1 MRLSDKYTTE
11 KGSVYL
17 TGIQALVRLP
27 VEQMRRDRRAGL
39 KTGAFISGY
48 EGSPLGGYDLQLARS
63 RKLLDEHNIVFKP
76 GVNEDLAATSVMGSQ
91 IFSVVGK
98 SKVDGVVGIWY
109 GKGPGVDR
117 SGDIFRHANL
127 AGTGKN
133 CAALVLAGDD
143 HSCKS
148 STIPHQSDFSLYN
161 VGIPFLYPGNT
172 QEIIDYGLYA
182 IALSRFS
189 GAWVGLKMITDICDG
204 GGTVVVDP
212 DQPQIR
218 IPENY
223 QKTVDT
229 RLVPPFTLGL
239 EHEVNVR
246 RLQAAIEF
254 ARLNRLNRWHGAQC
268 NGSGAD
274 AIKPWLGLASA
285 GKSYY
290 DLAQALRDLGVGED
304 DLGKLGIRV
313 AKFGMTFPLDTAFAR
328 EFAEGLETILVIE
341 EKRSFLELH
350 LRDALY
356 SLATRPAVIGK
367 ADLQGVPLFPPAGEL
382 DPDKI
387 AKVVGGLLSSH
398 LKETTGTER
407 AIDQVV
413 DNVVGHVAARTRFID
428 DVAGHVTTRMH
439 FIDDVAAR
447 PREIASASRAS
458 NFCSGCPHNR
468 SLLLL
473 PGQVAGGGIGCHT
486 MGMRLID
493 SNRSFSFLTHMG
505 GEGAPWI
512 GIAPFTGHDHVFQ
525 NIGDGTFFHSGSL
538 AVQALVAS
546 GLNITYKIL
555 YNGHVAMTGGQAVQG
570 ALTIPQLTKK
580 LEAEGIRKTV
590 ILAEQPE
597 RWNNT
602 EFASNA
608 QVRDRSEL
616 EATLAEL
623 EKIPGVTAMIYD
635 QECAAEKRRK
645 RSRGIY
651 AEPVH
656 RLMINEEVC
665 EGCGDCVKQSNC
677 MSLTPVITDR
687 GQKTRIH
694 QSSCNKDYSCALG
707 DCPSFVSVKIK
718 PGTGLRRK
726 PLRSLPTAEV
736 PEPSEIA
743 SLGNNGGD
751 CYRIVMPGIG
761 GTGVVTINALLATAA
776 WIDGLYVATLDQT
789 GSAQK
794 GGAVVSHLL
803 LSRKPLDAPN
813 RTNIGNADVILG
825 FDMIGV
831 ANPEHMKF
839 ASPDRT
845 TAVLNTNLTPTID
858 VIRGRAPMGGSS
870 ALLEKINTVTRRG
883 RNVFVDGNRIAEGLF
898 GSHLAV
904 NLFMVG
910 LAYQGGLIPLSLS
923 AIEQAIQLNEV
934 DVERNLQVFEWGRKY
949 YHDAKSVE
957 ELLAPRNAQDSAE
970 FDRVAE
976 LTAYQDAAWAKQYS
990 DFLSDVARR
999 APALEETVARYLYK
1013 LMAYKDEYEVAR
1025 LLTSPKFARQIEDTW
1040 EQVDSISYNLH
1051 PPLLR
1056 RFGVKKKMKLGA
1068 WFRTPLRM
1076 LASMKGLRGGA
1087 LDIFGYS
1094 AHRRAERALIDWYR
1108 ALITQVMDRLT
1119 DENLPQALEIAALP
1133 DQIRGYE
1140 GIKEAN
1146 IAKVKKLAEEKLAEL
1161 RNVPA
1166 MV

>member
-1 MRLSDKYTTE
+1 MRLSDKYTVE
-11 KGSVYL
+11 QGSVYL

-27 VEQMRRDRRAGL
+27 IDQMRRDRRAGL
-39 KTGAFISGY
+39 NTGAFISGY
-48 EGSPLGGYDLQLARS
+48 EGSPLGGYDLQLGRS
-63 RKLLDEHNIVFKP
+63 KKMLDQHNIVFRP

-91 IFSVVGK
+91 IFEVVGK
-98 SKVDGVVGIWY
+98 SKVDGVLGIWY

-133 CAALVLAGDD
+133 CAAIVLAGDD

-172 QEIIDYGLYA
+172 QEIIDYGLMA

-189 GAWVGLKMITDICDG
+189 GAWVGLKMVTDICDG

-212 DQPQIR
+212 DEPRIR

-229 RLVPPFTLGL
+229 RLVPPITLAL
-239 EHEVNVR
+239 EHEVNSR

-254 ARLNRLNRWHGAQC
+254 ARLNRLNRIVGQAV
-268 NGSGAD
+268 SPAFPK
-274 AIKPWLGLASA
+274 AWLGIASA

-290 DLAQALRDLGVGED
+290 DLMQALRDLGIAD
-304 DLGKLGIRV
+304 DRLAEQGIRI
-313 AKFGMTFPLDTAFAR
+313 AKFGMTFPLDKEFAK

-356 SLATRPAVIGK
+356 ALTTRPIVIGK
-367 ADLQGVPLFPPAGEL
+367 IDQNGAPLFPPAGEL

-387 AKVVGGLLSSH
+387 AKVLGGILAEHRGSDRI
-398 LKETTGTER
+398 T
-407 AIDQVV
+407 
-413 DNVVGHVAARTRFID
+413 ARLQYLT
-428 DVAGHVTTRMH
+428 
-439 FIDDVAAR
+439 DVAAR
-447 PREIASASRAS
+447 PREIAASASRNS

-486 MGMRLID
+486 MGMRLTD
-493 SNRSFSFLTHMG
+493 SNRSFSFLTQMG

-512 GIAPFTGHDHVFQ
+512 GMAPFVGHEHIFQ

-538 AVQALVAS
+538 AVQALIAS

-555 YNGHVAMTGGQAVQG
+555 YNGHVAMTGGQAAMG
-570 ALTIPQLTKK
+570 ALTIPLLTKK
-580 LEAEGIRKTV
+580 LEAEGVRKTIV
-590 ILAEQPE
+590 LSEDVE
-597 RWNNT
+597 RWRNA

-608 QVRDRSEL
+608 QIRDRSEL
-616 EATLAEL
+616 ENTLAEL
-623 EKIPGVTAMIYD
+623 EKRPGVTAMIYD

-645 RSRGIY
+645 RSRGTY
-651 AEPVH
+651 TEPVH

-677 MSLTPVITDR
+677 MSLQPVMTER

-707 DCPSFVSVKIK
+707 DCPSFVSVKLK
-718 PGTGLRRK
+718 PGTGLK
-726 PLRSLPTAEV
+726 KKSIRSLPSTEV
-736 PEPSEIA
+736 PMPSEVA
-743 SLGNNGGD
+743 TLGANAGD
-751 CYRIVMPGIG
+751 AYRILMPGIG

-776 WIDGLYVATLDQT
+776 WIDGLYVASLDQT

-794 GGAVVSHLL
+794 GGAVMSHLL
-803 LSRKPLDAPN
+803 ISRQPIAAPN
-813 RTNIGNADVILG
+813 RINIGNADVILG

-831 ANPEHMKF
+831 ANPEHLKF
-839 ASPDRT
+839 ASPERT

-858 VIRGRAPMGGSS
+858 VIRGRAPMGGQS
-870 ALLEKINTVTRRG
+870 ALLEKINSLTRRG
-883 RNVFVDGNRIAEGLF
+883 RNVFVDGNRLAEGLF

-910 LAYQGGLIPLSLS
+910 IAYQGGLLPLSLQ
-923 AIEQAIQLNEV
+923 AIEQAIRLNEV
-934 DVERNLQVFEWGRKY
+934 DVERNLQTFEWGRKY

-957 ELLAPRNAQDSAE
+957 EFLAPKGAGEAVA

-976 LTAYQDAAWAKQYS
+976 LTAYQNAAWAKQYS
-990 DFLSDVARR
+990 DFVAEVARR
-999 APALEETVARYLYK
+999 APALEEPVARYLYK

-1025 LLTSPKFARQIEDTW
+1025 LLTKPEFANKVTDTF
-1040 EQVDSISYNLH
+1040 EQVESISYNLH
-1051 PPLLR
+1051 PPMLR
-1056 RFGVKKKMKLGA
+1056 RFGFKKKLKLGA
-1068 WFRTPLRM
+1068 WFKTPLKM

-1087 LDIFGYS
+1087 LDIFNYS
-1094 AHRRAERALIDWYR
+1094 KHRRMERELIDWYR
-1108 ALITQVMDRLT
+1108 DLITHVMDRLT
-1119 DENLPQALEIAALP
+1119 DDNLPQALEIAALP

-1140 GIKEAN
+1140 HIKEES
-1146 IAKVKKLAEEKLAEL
+1146 IAKVKKLAPEKVAALTEMRKLPVLA
-1161 RNVPA
+1161 
-1166 MV
+1166 

>member
-1 MRLSDKYTTE
+1 MRLSDKYTIE
-11 KGSVYL
+11 QGSVYL

-27 VEQMRRDRRAGL
+27 IDQMRRDRRAGL
-39 KTGAFISGY
+39 NTGAFISGY
-48 EGSPLGGYDLQLARS
+48 EGSPLGGYDLQLGRS
-63 RKLLDEHNIVFKP
+63 RKMLDEHNIVFRP
-76 GVNEDLAATSVMGSQ
+76 GLNEDLAATSVMGSQ
-91 IFSVVGK
+91 IFEVVGK
-98 SKVDGVVGIWY
+98 PKVDGVLGIWY

-133 CAALVLAGDD
+133 CAAIVLAGDD

-172 QEIIDYGLYA
+172 QEIIDYGLMA

-189 GAWVGLKMITDICDG
+189 GAWVGLKMVTDICDG

-212 DQPQIR
+212 DEPRIR

-229 RLVPPFTLGL
+229 RLVPPITLAL
-239 EHEVNVR
+239 EHEVNSR

-254 ARLNRLNRWHGAQC
+254 ARLNKLNRWHGAQYAEQAV
-268 NGSGAD
+268 SPAFS
-274 AIKPWLGLASA
+274 KPWLGIASA

-290 DLAQALRDLGVGED
+290 DLMQALRDLGID
-304 DLGKLGIRV
+304 DDQLAKFGIRI
-313 AKFGMTFPLDTAFAR
+313 AKFGMTFPLDKEFAK

-356 SLATRPAVIGK
+356 ALATRPAVIGK
-367 ADLQGVPLFPPAGEL
+367 IDHQGAPLFPPAGEL

-387 AKVVGGLLSSH
+387 SKVLAGLLAH
-398 LKETTGTER
+398 G
-407 AIDQVV
+407 
-413 DNVVGHVAARTRFID
+413 
-428 DVAGHVTTRMH
+428 TTRSSDRAVARVQL
-439 FIDDVAAR
+439 INEVAAR
-447 PREIASASRAS
+447 PKELASAARAS

-486 MGMRLID
+486 MGMRLTD

-512 GIAPFTGHDHVFQ
+512 GMAPFVGHQHIFQ
-525 NIGDGTFFHSGSL
+525 NIGDGTFFHSGQL
-538 AVQALVAS
+538 AVNALIAS

-555 YNGHVAMTGGQAVQG
+555 YNGHVAMTGGQAAQG

-580 LEAEGIRKTV
+580 LEAEGVRKTIV
-590 ILAEQPE
+590 LSENVE
-597 RWNNT
+597 RWTNA
-602 EFASNA
+602 EFATNT
-608 QVRDRSEL
+608 QIRDRSEL
-616 EATLAEL
+616 ENTLAEL

-645 RSRGIY
+645 RSRGTY

-656 RLMINEEVC
+656 RLMINEEAC

-677 MSLTPVITDR
+677 MSLQPVITER

-718 PGTGLRRK
+718 PGTGLKKKSTRA
-726 PLRSLPTAEV
+726 LPSTEV
-736 PEPSEIA
+736 PAPSEIA
-743 SLGNNGGD
+743 PIGD
-751 CYRIVMPGIG
+751 GYRILMPGIG

-776 WIDGLYVATLDQT
+776 WIDGLYVASLDQT

-794 GGAVVSHLL
+794 GGAVMSHLL
-803 LSRKPLDAPN
+803 ISRQPIAAPN
-813 RTNIGNADVILG
+813 RINIGNADVILG

-831 ANPEHMKF
+831 ANPEHLKF
-839 ASPDRT
+839 ASPERT

-858 VIRGRAPMGGSS
+858 VIRGRTPMGGQS
-870 ALLEKINTVTRRG
+870 ALLEKINSLTRRG
-883 RNVFVDGNRIAEGLF
+883 RNVFVDGNRLAEGLF

-910 LAYQGGLIPLSLS
+910 IAYQGGLLPLSLQ
-923 AIEQAIQLNEV
+923 AIEQAIRLNEV
-934 DVERNLQVFEWGRKY
+934 DVDRNLLTFEWGRKY

-957 ELLAPRNAQDSAE
+957 EFLAPKGVGETVA

-976 LTAYQDAAWAKQYS
+976 LTAYQNAAWAKKYS
-990 DFLSDVARR
+990 DFVGEVAGR
-999 APALEETVARYLYK
+999 APALEEPVARYLYK

-1025 LLTSPKFARQIEDTW
+1025 LLTKPEFASKVTDTF
-1040 EQVDSISYNLH
+1040 EQVESISYNLH
-1051 PPLLR
+1051 PPMLR
-1056 RFGVKKKMKLGA
+1056 RFGFKKKLKLGA
-1068 WFRTPLRM
+1068 WFKTPLKM
-1076 LASMKGLRGGA
+1076 LASMKGLRGSA
-1087 LDIFGYS
+1087 LDIFNYS
-1094 AHRRAERALIDWYR
+1094 KHRRMERALIDWYR
-1108 ALITQVMDRLT
+1108 GLITQVMDRLT
-1119 DENLPQALEIAALP
+1119 DDNLPQALEIAALP

-1140 GIKEAN
+1140 HIKEEN
-1146 IAKVKKLAEEKLAEL
+1146 IAKVKKLSEEKLAAIS
-1161 RNVPA
+1161 VAPSQFS
-1166 MV
+1166 VVS